1 MAVLNDEQRAIRK
14 FVRNFAEREIAV
26 NAAHYDRTEAFPWDN
41 VRKMGKAGLLG
52 MAVDRQ
58 YGGAQADTVSQM
70 IAIEEISRACAATGT
85 IMAVHASPGTLPI
98 ALFGTEEQKR
108 AFLPS
113 IASGEAIAAFSL
125 TEPNAGSDAGRLA
138 TTAVLDN
145 GAYVL
150 NGTKCF
156 VSNGGA
162 AGVYTVFATV
172 DRSRGVKGI
181 TAFIVE
187 AATPGLIVGK
197 KEEKLGVRASSTTDL
212 ILDACRV
219 PVARRLGGEGEG
231 FAIAMKVLDAARIGI
246 GAQAVGIAQGA
257 YEAALEY
264 AKIREQFG
272 KPIIANQGI
281 AFMLA
286 DMAIRIE
293 AARQL
298 VLHAAALKDANL
310 PYGNEAAMAKT
321 MASDAAVQ
329 VALDA
334 VQVLSGY
341 GYSREYPVERMLRD
355 AKATQIYEGPNQIL
369 RLVLARHIAAG
380 R

>member
-355 AKATQIYEGPNQIL
+355 AKATQIYEGTNQIL
-369 RLVLARHIAAG
+369 RLVIARHIAAG